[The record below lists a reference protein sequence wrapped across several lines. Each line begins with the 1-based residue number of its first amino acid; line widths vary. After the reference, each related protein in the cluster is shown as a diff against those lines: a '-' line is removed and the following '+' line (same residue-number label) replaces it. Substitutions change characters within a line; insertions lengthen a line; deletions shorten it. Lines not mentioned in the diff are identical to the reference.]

1 MNKDEMYDTLSKHK
15 LHCGRMIAAHKI
27 APKGHVCVWN
37 GNLITKS
44 SGKIWFGDLN
54 ITKEGNILKE
64 ISKEIGETLY
74 VLRESD
80 CRFDT
85 EKDPIE
91 LLISRAVWNTDM
103 EIPHE

>member
-1 MNKDEMYDTLSKHK
+1 MNDILFEIFENHN
-15 LHCGRMIAAHKI
+15 LHCGSMIAAYKI

-54 ITKEGNILKE
+54 LTKEGSLLKE
-64 ISKEIGETLY
+64 IAIEIGETLY

-80 CRFDT
+80 CRFGT
-85 EKDPIE
+85 EKDPID

-103 EIPHE
+103 MIPYE